1 MNNNQPAQPSQSPN
15 INPDSNPNL
24 RFIQQALSNT
34 LEPSVPPIER
44 VDMLAA
50 IAVVL
55 LDKAKLSGEAESTFL
70 EHIMLAQYGTSAE
83 WAEHRNCIAKLHMAT
98 AEIALQKLTNMEQAE
113 REGDVTNNPNNDTT
127 DNFEFPEELNTL

>member
-50 IAVVL
+50 IALVL
-55 LDKAKLSGEAESTFL
+55 LEKAKLSGEAESTFL

-98 AEIALQKLTNMEQAE
+98 AEIAMQRLTAMEQA
-113 REGDVTNNPNNDTT
+113 DNSNNDTT

>member
-24 RFIQQALSNT
+24 HFTQQALSNT
-34 LEPSVPPIER
+34 LEPSVPPIQR

-50 IAVVL
+50 IALVL
-55 LDKAKLSGEAESTFL
+55 LEKAKLSGETESTFL
-70 EHIMLAQYGTSAE
+70 EHIMIAQYGTSAE
-83 WAEHRNCIAKLHMAT
+83 WEEHRNCIARLHMAT
-98 AEIALQKLTNMEQAE
+98 AEIAMQRPINMEQA
-113 REGDVTNNPNNDTT
+113 DNSNNATT

>member
-50 IAVVL
+50 IALVL
-55 LDKAKLSGEAESTFL
+55 LEKAKLSGEAESTFL
-70 EHIMLAQYGTSAE
+70 EHIMLAQYGTSGE
-83 WAEHRNCIAKLHMAT
+83 WDEHRNCIAKLHRVT
-98 AEIALQKLTNMEQAE
+98 AEIAMQRLINMEQA
-113 REGDVTNNPNNDTT
+113 DNSNSATT
-127 DNFEFPEELNTL
+127 DNFEFPKELNTL

>member
-1 MNNNQPAQPSQSPN
+1 MNNNQPTQPAQSPHPDA
-15 INPDSNPNL
+15 NPTL

-83 WAEHRNCIAKLHMAT
+83 WDEHRNCIAKLHMAT
-98 AEIALQKLTNMEQAE
+98 AAIAFQKLTAMERA
-113 REGDVTNNPNNDTT
+113 DNSNNDTT

>member
-15 INPDSNPNL
+15 INPDSNPKL
-24 RFIQQALSNT
+24 RFIQQVLSNT

-50 IAVVL
+50 IALVL
-55 LDKAKLSGEAESTFL
+55 LEKAKLSGEAESTFL
-70 EHIMLAQYGTSAE
+70 EHIMLAQYGTSVE
-83 WAEHRNCIAKLHMAT
+83 WDEHRNCIAMLHRAI
-98 AEIALQKLTNMEQAE
+98 AEIAMQGLINMEQA
-113 REGDVTNNPNNDTT
+113 DNSNNDTT

>member
-1 MNNNQPAQPSQSPN
+1 
-15 INPDSNPNL
+15 
-24 RFIQQALSNT
+24 
-34 LEPSVPPIER
+34 
-44 VDMLAA
+44 MLVA

-55 LDKAKLSGEAESTFL
+55 LEKAKLSGEAESTFL

-83 WAEHRNCIAKLHMAT
+83 WDEHRNCVARLHMAT

>member
-1 MNNNQPAQPSQSPN
+1 MNNNQPAQPLRPPSEPY
-15 INPDSNPNL
+15 NPKLPYL
-24 RFIQQALSNT
+24 IQQVLSNT

-70 EHIMLAQYGTSAE
+70 EHIMIAQYGTSAE
-83 WAEHRNCIAKLHMAT
+83 WEEHRNCIAMLHRAT
-98 AEIALQKLTNMEQAE
+98 AEIALQRLTAMEQA
-113 REGDVTNNPNNDTT
+113 DNSNNATT

>member
-1 MNNNQPAQPSQSPN
+1 MNNNQSTQPSQSPH
-15 INPDSNPNL
+15 PDSNPNL

-55 LDKAKLSGEAESTFL
+55 LEKAKLSGDAESTFL
-70 EHIMLAQYGTSAE
+70 EHIMLAQYGTSGE
-83 WAEHRNCIAKLHMAT
+83 WDEHRNCIAKLYMAT
-98 AEIALQKLTNMEQAE
+98 AEIAMQRLTAMERA
-113 REGDVTNNPNNDTT
+113 DNSNNDTT